1 MKQELQLYINGKE
14 IHFEESPQILFTFQQ
29 TDLTDPAA
37 VKNSFTK
44 TVTFSGTPENN
55 QVFNSIYDLRRIQ
68 SYDEGYFNAS
78 QRIPFELY
86 KGGELIED
94 GYAKLDSISKDNGE
108 IKYNVTLY
116 GGLGDFFYNLTYNED
131 GEKMQLADLAYT
143 DSADPDDELSFILNK
158 DAIYDA
164 WNYLKN
170 DTDEHKWGIINFMPA
185 YNGIPKDF
193 DANKILVNKSGYI
206 AEVRVTDGTTITTQ
220 NGFPETIGS
229 YSTVN
234 GYGLAETPQPMTE
247 WDIRDLRS
255 YLQRPCLRIKKLIEA
270 ICNPKN
276 NGGYTVNLDKA
287 FFDGNPYFNDA

>member
-14 IHFEESPQILFTFQQ
+14 IYFEESPQILFTFQQ

-55 QVFNSIYDLRRIQ
+55 QVFNSIYDLKRIQ
-68 SYDEGYFNAS
+68 SSDEGYFNPS
-78 QRIPFELY
+78 QRVPFELY

-131 GEKMQLADLAYT
+131 GEKMQLSDLAYT

-193 DANKILVNKSGYI
+193 DADKILVNKSGYI
-206 AEVRVTDGTTITTQ
+206 AEVKVTDGNTVTTQ

-234 GYGLAETPQPMTE
+234 GYALVETPQQMTE

-255 YLQRPCLRIKKLIEA
+255 YLQRPCLSVKKMIEA